1 MRSIRSQSASHS
13 QPQPSSPQPGLNLEQ
28 ELRGGL
34 EIAPHPRGQRP
45 VPEGQEL
52 PGDKGS
58 MCGIDWKSQSRWM
71 AECGEGGAQGGAHI
85 RGVGFLEEAGWHL
98 ELQEKGEQAWPV

>member
-1 MRSIRSQSASHS
+1 
-13 QPQPSSPQPGLNLEQ
+13 
-28 ELRGGL
+28 
-34 EIAPHPRGQRP
+34 
-45 VPEGQEL
+45 
-52 PGDKGS
+52 